1 MPSVPALVELAERYA
16 ALGLSAAAR
25 GALLRAVDADPRD
38 ATAPRRLA
46 ELALAVGDGA
56 TACRHAKDVVA
67 REPSPAARVL
77 LGRAQLAA
85 GEPRSARF
93 SFAAALEGA
102 STPLVRARAH
112 LGLSMVALAEG
123 DRAGAGANA
132 MAALDDVLADLDER
146 VADAARASVGENERA
161 RPERA
166 FPELALLD
174 EIFARIVQAG
184 RAGDAAVRIDEAM
197 MRVPAPPPVTQA
209 VTPAVTPAESQAAPA
224 VPAEAPA
231 EPPVALLRAL
241 LLAARQVYGDS
252 SVGDAEIERALL
264 RATQQLPG
272 VHAIRLR
279 LVERRL
285 GRRHQDRAA
294 RQESLAE
301 LEAMIRELAERAPSP
316 GRNLELARACFLL
329 AAAHEDDP
337 GGADRAEALYRQGL
351 SVQPGHTAAANR
363 LALITLGRGDGDA
376 ALAEIGRAL
385 RIDAAHGWTWRNA
398 ARTLDASSHGADT
411 EARVGQLLDAAAPGT
426 GIAAAASAR
435 LMIAAAEVARDNVL
449 AGMYARGHR
458 VKNLLG
464 IIGAR
469 TRSARKLAEGALA
482 QRLAD
487 LEQEV
492 ATLYDEWTVYLRSMR
507 SDGATVEPIPAGAL
521 LAEVVEAASATTSVP
536 VTLTAPSGMPD
547 LRGDRV
553 LLREA
558 LLNIISNAAEASEST
573 GGGVDVRARMAG
585 SAATPAIE
593 IEISDTGTGIPLAD
607 LGRIFA
613 PGFTT
618 KASGSGIGL
627 AIAERVVTAHY
638 GQIRVDSE
646 PGQGTRV
653 IVALPCDLGGFA
665 NLAAFARNGE
675 SP

>member
-25 GALLRAVDADPRD
+25 GALLRAMDADPRD
-38 ATAPRRLA
+38 AMAARHLA
-46 ELALAVGDGA
+46 ELALAAGDGA
-56 TACRHAKDVVA
+56 AACRHARDLVA
-67 REPSPAARVL
+67 REPSPGARVL

-93 SFAAALEGA
+93 SFVAALEAA
-102 STPLVRARAH
+102 SPPLVRARAH
-112 LGLSMVALAEG
+112 LGLSTVALAEG

-132 MAALDDVLADLDER
+132 MAALDDVLGQLDRGLPDL
-146 VADAARASVGENERA
+146 VM
-161 RPERA
+161 
-166 FPELALLD
+166 LD
-174 EIFARIVQAG
+174 EIFARIVEAG
-184 RAGDAAVRIDEAM
+184 RAGDAAARIDETAA
-197 MRVPAPPPVTQA
+197 RPPSA
-209 VTPAVTPAESQAAPA
+209 AAPA
-224 VPAEAPA
+224 ATHDAPSEAPPEA
-231 EPPVALLRAL
+231 PPEAPIDLPRAL
-241 LLAARQVYGDS
+241 LLSARQAYGDT
-252 SVGDAEIERALL
+252 SVGDPEIERALL
-264 RATQQLPG
+264 RAVQQLPG

-279 LVERRL
+279 LIERRL

-294 RQESLAE
+294 RLESLAE
-301 LEAMIRELAERAPSP
+301 LEVMIRELSDRAPSP
-316 GRNLELARACFLL
+316 ARNLELARACFLL

-351 SVQPGHTAAANR
+351 ALQPGHTAAANR

-376 ALAEIGRAL
+376 ALSEIARAL
-385 RIDAAHGWTWRNA
+385 RIDPAHGWTWRNA
-398 ARTLDASSHGADT
+398 ARTLDASSHGPDT

-426 GIAAAASAR
+426 GVAAAASAR

-469 TRSARKLAEGALA
+469 ARSARKLAEGPLA
-482 QRLAD
+482 QRLGD
-487 LEQEV
+487 LEHEV
-492 ATLYDEWTVYLRSMR
+492 TTLYDEWALYLRSMR
-507 SDGATVEPIPAGAL
+507 SDGATVELIPAGAL
-521 LAEVVEAASATTSVP
+521 LAEVVDAAASATSVP
-536 VTLTAPSGMPD
+536 VALAAPSGMPD

-558 LLNIISNAAEASEST
+558 LLNIISNAAEACEST
-573 GGGVDVRARMAG
+573 GGRVDVRARMAG
-585 SAATPAIE
+585 SAATPALE
-593 IEISDTGTGIPLAD
+593 IEIADTGPGIPLAD

-618 KASGSGIGL
+618 KESGSGIGL
-627 AIAERVVTAHY
+627 AIAERAVSAHY

-665 NLAAFARNGE
+665 NLAAFVRNGE
-675 SP
+675 AP

>member
-38 ATAPRRLA
+38 ATAARRLA
-46 ELALAVGDGA
+46 ELALAAGDGA

-67 REPSPAARVL
+67 REPSPGARVL

-102 STPLVRARAH
+102 SGPLVRARAH

-132 MAALDDVLADLDER
+132 MAALDDVLAEVEER
-146 VADAARASVGENERA
+146 MAASALRTGVAESDQRA
-161 RPERA
+161 RPERG
-166 FPELALLD
+166 FPDLATLD

-184 RAGDAAVRIDEAM
+184 RAGDAAARIDETTA
-197 MRVPAPPPVTQA
+197 RVPAPPAASPT
-209 VTPAVTPAESQAAPA
+209 AAPA
-224 VPAEAPA
+224 AHPAEPAATPAEAPREA
-231 EPPVALLRAL
+231 PVALLRAL
-241 LLAARQVYGDS
+241 LLAARQAYGDS

-264 RATQQLPG
+264 RATQQLPAI
-272 VHAIRLR
+272 HAIRLR

-294 RQESLAE
+294 RQESLTE
-301 LEAMIRELAERAPSP
+301 LEAMIRELTERAPSP
-316 GRNLELARACFLL
+316 GRNVELARACFLL

-351 SVQPGHTAAANR
+351 SLQPGHTAAANR

-376 ALAEIGRAL
+376 ALAEIARAL

-411 EARVGQLLDAAAPGT
+411 EERVGQLLDAAAPGT

-469 TRSARKLAEGALA
+469 ARSARKLAEGALT

-521 LAEVVEAASATTSVP
+521 LAEVVAAAAATTSVP
-536 VTLTAPSGMPD
+536 VTLAAPSGMPD

-573 GGGVDVRARMAG
+573 GGRVDVRARMAG

-593 IEISDTGTGIPLAD
+593 IEISDTGPGIPLAD

-627 AIAERVVTAHY
+627 AIAERAVSAHY

-665 NLAAFARNGE
+665 NLAAFVRNGE
-675 SP
+675 GP

>member
-16 ALGLSAAAR
+16 ALGLPAAAR
-25 GALLRAVDADPRD
+25 GALLRAMEADSRD
-38 ATAPRRLA
+38 ATAARHLA
-46 ELALAVGDGA
+46 ELALAAGDGA
-56 TACRHAKDVVA
+56 GACRHAREAMA
-67 REPSPAARVL
+67 REPSAGARVL

-93 SFAAALEGA
+93 SFAAALEA
-102 STPLVRARAH
+102 APTPLLRSRAR
-112 LGLSMVALAEG
+112 LGLSTVALIEG

-132 MAALDDVLADLDER
+132 MAALDDMLGHLQERTSTSAPFPDLAM
-146 VADAARASVGENERA
+146 
-161 RPERA
+161 
-166 FPELALLD
+166 LD
-174 EIFARIVQAG
+174 EIFARIVEAG
-184 RAGDAAVRIDEAM
+184 RAADAAARIDEAALAGGATEAA
-197 MRVPAPPPVTQA
+197 PDAPPASPVDA
-209 VTPAVTPAESQAAPA
+209 
-224 VPAEAPA
+224 
-231 EPPVALLRAL
+231 LRAL
-241 LLAARQVYGDS
+241 LLAARQAYGDG
-252 SVGDAEIERALL
+252 SVADAEIERALL
-264 RATQQLPG
+264 RALQRLPG
-272 VHAIRLR
+272 VHGLRLR
-279 LVERRL
+279 LIERRL
-285 GRRHQDRAA
+285 GRRHQDQAA

-301 LEAMIRELAERAPSP
+301 LEATIRDLAVLAPSP
-316 GRNLELARACFLL
+316 ARNLERARACFLL

-351 SVQPGHTAAANR
+351 ALQPGHAAAANR
-363 LALITLGRGDGDA
+363 LALIMLGRGDGDA
-376 ALAEIGRAL
+376 ALAEIARAL
-385 RIDAAHGWTWRNA
+385 RIDPAHGWTWRSA
-398 ARTLDASSHGADT
+398 ARALDASSHGPET
-411 EARVGQLLDAAAPGT
+411 EERVGQLMDAAAPGA
-426 GIAAAASAR
+426 GMAAAAGAR

-469 TRSARKLAEGALA
+469 ARSARKLAEGALA

-487 LEQEV
+487 LEHEV
-492 ATLYDEWTVYLRSMR
+492 TSLYDEWTVYLRSMR
-507 SDGATVEPIPAGAL
+507 KGGATVEPIPAGAL
-521 LAEVVEAASATTSVP
+521 LAEVVDAAAAVTSVP
-536 VTLTAPSGMPD
+536 VTLSAPSGMPD

-558 LLNIISNAAEASEST
+558 LLNIISNAADASEST
-573 GGGVDVRARMAG
+573 GGRVDVRARVAG

-593 IEISDTGTGIPLAD
+593 IEIADTGPGIPRAD

-627 AIAERVVTAHY
+627 AIAERAVSAHY

-665 NLAAFARNGE
+665 HLSALVRTGE
-675 SP
+675 GP

>member
-25 GALLRAVDADPRD
+25 GALLRALDADPRD
-38 ATAPRRLA
+38 ATAAWHLA
-46 ELALAVGDGA
+46 ELALAAGDGA
-56 TACRHAKDVVA
+56 AACRHARDVVA
-67 REPSPAARVL
+67 REPSPGARVL
-77 LGRAQLAA
+77 LGRAQLAV

-93 SFAAALEGA
+93 SFVAALEA
-102 STPLVRARAH
+102 AAAPLVRGRAH
-112 LGLSMVALAEG
+112 LGLSAVALIES

-132 MAALDDVLADLDER
+132 MAALDDVLEHLER
-146 VADAARASVGENERA
+146 GL
-161 RPERA
+161 
-166 FPELALLD
+166 PELAMLD
-174 EIFARIVQAG
+174 EIFARIVEAG
-184 RAGDAAVRIDEAM
+184 RAGDAAARIDETSA
-197 MRVPAPPPVTQA
+197 RLRE
-209 VTPAVTPAESQAAPA
+209 TPAETP
-224 VPAEAPA
+224 PEAPPEA
-231 EPPVALLRAL
+231 PLDLLRAL
-241 LLAARQVYGDS
+241 LLAARQAYGDS

-264 RATQQLPG
+264 RAVQQLPG
-272 VHAIRLR
+272 IPAVRLR
-279 LVERRL
+279 LIERRL

-294 RQESLAE
+294 RLESLAE
-301 LEAMIRELAERAPSP
+301 LEAMLGELAHRAPSP

-351 SVQPGHTAAANR
+351 SLQPGHTAAANR

-376 ALAEIGRAL
+376 ALAEIARAL
-385 RIDAAHGWTWRNA
+385 RIDPAHGWTWRNA
-398 ARTLDASSHGADT
+398 ARTLDASSHGPDT
-411 EARVGQLLDAAAPGT
+411 EERVGRLLDAAAPGT
-426 GIAAAASAR
+426 SMAAAASAR

-469 TRSARKLAEGALA
+469 ARSARKLAEGPQA

-487 LEQEV
+487 LEHEV
-492 ATLYDEWTVYLRSMR
+492 TTLYDEWTVYLRSMR
-507 SDGATVEPIPAGAL
+507 SDGATVEPIPTGAL
-521 LAEVVEAASATTSVP
+521 LAEVVDAAAATTSVP
-536 VTLTAPSGMPD
+536 VALAAPSGMPD

-558 LLNIISNAAEASEST
+558 LLNIISNAAEACQST
-573 GGGVDVRARMAG
+573 GGRVDVRARMAG

-593 IEISDTGTGIPLAD
+593 IEIADTGPGIPLAD

-618 KASGSGIGL
+618 KESGSGIGL
-627 AIAERVVTAHY
+627 AIAERAVSAHY

-665 NLAAFARNGE
+665 HLAAFVRSGE
-675 SP
+675 GP

>member
-25 GALLRAVDADPRD
+25 GALLRAMDADPRD
-38 ATAPRRLA
+38 ATAARHLA
-46 ELALAVGDGA
+46 ELALAAGDGA
-56 TACRHAKDVVA
+56 AACRHARDVVA
-67 REPSPAARVL
+67 REPGPGARVL

-93 SFAAALEGA
+93 SFVAALEAA
-102 STPLVRARAH
+102 SAPLVRGRAH
-112 LGLSMVALAEG
+112 LGLSTVALAEG

-132 MAALDDVLADLDER
+132 MAALDDVLGQLER
-146 VADAARASVGENERA
+146 GL
-161 RPERA
+161 
-166 FPELALLD
+166 PELAMLD
-174 EIFARIVQAG
+174 EIFARIVEAG
-184 RAGDAAVRIDEAM
+184 RAGDAAARLDETAAH
-197 MRVPAPPPVTQA
+197 RPVA
-209 VTPAVTPAESQAAPA
+209 
-224 VPAEAPA
+224 PAEAPPEA
-231 EPPVALLRAL
+231 PIDLLRAL
-241 LLAARQVYGDS
+241 LLAARQAYGDT

-264 RATQQLPG
+264 RAVQQLPG
-272 VHAIRLR
+272 VPAIRLR
-279 LVERRL
+279 LIERRL

-301 LEAMIRELAERAPSP
+301 LESMIRELADRAPSP
-316 GRNLELARACFLL
+316 ARNLELARACFLL

-351 SVQPGHTAAANR
+351 ALQPGHTAAANR
-363 LALITLGRGDGDA
+363 LALITLGRGDGDG
-376 ALAEIGRAL
+376 ALSEIARAL
-385 RIDAAHGWTWRNA
+385 RIDPAHGWTWRNA
-398 ARTLDASSHGADT
+398 ARTLDASSHGPDP
-411 EARVGQLLDAAAPGT
+411 EQRVAQLLDAAAPGT
-426 GIAAAASAR
+426 GVAAAASAR

-458 VKNLLG
+458 VKNRLALLDAAAVDHRVKNLLG

-469 TRSARKLAEGALA
+469 ARSARKLAEGPLA

-487 LEQEV
+487 LEHEV
-492 ATLYDEWTVYLRSMR
+492 TTLYDEWAVYLRSMR

-521 LAEVVEAASATTSVP
+521 LAEVVDAAAAATSVP
-536 VTLTAPSGMPD
+536 VALAAPGGMPD

-558 LLNIISNAAEASEST
+558 LLNIISNAAEACEST
-573 GGGVDVRARMAG
+573 GGRVDVRARMAG
-585 SAATPAIE
+585 SPATPAIE
-593 IEISDTGTGIPLAD
+593 IEIADTGPGIPLAD

-618 KASGSGIGL
+618 KESGSGIGL
-627 AIAERVVTAHY
+627 AIAERAVSAHY

-665 NLAAFARNGE
+665 NLAAFVRNGE
-675 SP
+675 GP